1 MGGEM
6 DLKAASVVIGIETVS
21 PEVEKHIIQLLE
33 RMKETPY
40 GDVGLVFTMSG
51 GQVSLIKPINL
62 PVIKAEKHGS
72 KS

>member
-1 MGGEM
+1 MGGEKEM
-6 DLKAASVVIGIETVS
+6 DAATVILEFDTVS

-51 GQVSLIKPINL
+51 GRVSLIKPINL

-72 KS
+72 KP